1 MCYKPNTAREAC
13 LDIII
18 IILIFKA
25 YSSTVDKLKRLVLV
39 LKMEPALPFAICGVS
54 RLVPFLPFGKRFKK
68 YDNNFFKK
76 IRNGVKGTRCRPGGS
91 PSGNSRCRESG
102 ADPLSPL
109 CPGLGGAEPPL
120 TPSPCPPPR
129 HTPAP
134 PPRPAPLTR
143 GGAGAGRVNETQLF
157 PTSGVRLFLSAI

>member
-1 MCYKPNTAREAC
+1 M
-13 LDIII
+13 
-18 IILIFKA
+18 
-25 YSSTVDKLKRLVLV
+25 DKLKRLVLV
-39 LKMEPALPFAICGVS
+39 LKMEPALPFAICSVS

-68 YDNNFFKK
+68 NDNNFFKK
-76 IRNGVKGTRCRPGGS
+76 IRNGVKGTRCRPGGG
-91 PSGNSRCRESG
+91 PSGNSRCRGSG

-109 CPGLGGAEPPL
+109 CPGLGGSRAPPDPFAL
-120 TPSPCPPPR
+120 PPA
-129 HTPAP
+129 PAHARP